1 MRSLARARVSDVG
14 NEPST
19 ERHYHYLTTNV
30 HSLTESRASSPRAK
44 LSSKLEISTAS
55 VFCYPPGDNAR
66 FASLTRALIWKSDWP
81 LFTSHG
87 SGFRLC
93 VFALDSSMLRDLLL
107 AMLGVR
113 LSLLACATMR

>member
-19 ERHYHYLTTNV
+19 ERHSPLPLPLMFTR
-30 HSLTESRASSPRAK
+30 SWSRELQALEKP
-44 LSSKLEISTAS
+44 SSKLEISTAS

-113 LSLLACATMR
+113 LSL